1 MEKKRCAFYNYEKKE
16 IITRGYNY
24 CPPQYIPM
32 IGKIKTDGVKIIAW
46 LKRGCY
52 GEREGMT
59 ILNEGC
65 IPIPNWV
72 KKLNGKLFI

>member
-1 MEKKRCAFYNYEKKE
+1 
-16 IITRGYNY
+16 
-24 CPPQYIPM
+24 M
-32 IGKIKTDGVKIIAW
+32 IGKIKSNAVKIIAW
-46 LKRGCY
+46 LKRGRY

-72 KKLNGKLFI
+72 KKLNDKLFI